1 MIRLLIL
8 IMLGAIALGV
18 SYFFFKS
25 VPMGRKMLVVGGG
38 LFAALAAAALQ
49 MNNPLYIPVLVIVGV
64 ALLLSLI
71 YMKVVEKNQN
81 EKMKQ
86 SSERKSRMAV
96 ESSLKKSKD
105 SDLAKAF
112 TIESIEMDEGER
124 KFG

>member
-8 IMLGAIALGV
+8 MMLGAIALAI

-38 LFAALAAAALQ
+38 LFAALTATALQ
-49 MNNPLYIPVLVIVGV
+49 LNNPFYVSVLAIVGV

-71 YMKVVEKNQN
+71 YMKVIEKNQN

-96 ESSLKKSKD
+96 GASVKKSRD

-112 TIESIEMDEGER
+112 TMESIEMDEGER
-124 KFG
+124 KLG